1 MNRRQLIAAGAA
13 LACSPVASPVW
24 AQSAWPARPL
34 RMVIPFP
41 PGGPTDAFARL
52 YASALG
58 QQLGQPVVLE
68 NKAGASGAVGA
79 LEVRRSAPDG
89 YTLLFG
95 TASTHVLY
103 NLIQPKPQFDALA
116 DFAWVGVL
124 GGAPLVFAVHPQMPA
139 TLKELVARSR
149 AQPGSLSY
157 GSPGSGT
164 MMHIAAER
172 LKQLTGAQIAHV
184 PYKGSAP
191 ARQDL
196 LGARCRWRSIRLG
209 RCCRSIRRARR
220 ASSASQVLVV
230 PPRRLISRRWPSQLA
245 SPSPSRPCSGMWSP
259 CRAKHRPTWFARSPR
274 RAVAR

>member
-13 LACSPVASPVW
+13 LACSPVASPAL

-79 LEVRRSAPDG
+79 LDVRRSAPDG

-103 NLIQPKPQFDALA
+103 NLIQAKPQFDALA

-139 TLKELVARSR
+139 TLKELV
-149 AQPGSLSY
+149 
-157 GSPGSGT
+157 
-164 MMHIAAER
+164 
-172 LKQLTGAQIAHV
+172 
-184 PYKGSAP
+184 
-191 ARQDL
+191 
-196 LGARCRWRSIRLG
+196 
-209 RCCRSIRRARR
+209 
-220 ASSASQVLVV
+220 
-230 PPRRLISRRWPSQLA
+230 
-245 SPSPSRPCSGMWSP
+245 
-259 CRAKHRPTWFARSPR
+259 
-274 RAVAR
+274 